1 VSIELGLAHCQEF
14 VAIIGFSMVQF
25 ANSRCAS
32 GRAMRMCWIAI
43 VLSIVAL
50 TANVATRTS
59 VLRLQHNV
67 SIDSQASSSSRQHLD
82 GDAMEWTPPVATHV
96 VAEAFSFYPL
106 ISPAGPPVAGV
117 LFEDALYNR
126 PPPSC

>member
-1 VSIELGLAHCQEF
+1 
-14 VAIIGFSMVQF
+14 MVQF
-25 ANSRCAS
+25 AKSRFAS
-32 GRAMRMCWIAI
+32 RSAMRVYWIAI

-59 VLRLQHNV
+59 VVRFQHNV
-67 SIDSQASSSSRQHLD
+67 SINSQASISSRQHLD
-82 GDAMEWTPPVATHV
+82 GDAMEWAPPVATDL
-96 VAEAFSFYPL
+96 VAEAVSFYPL